1 MIGNSSLNQEFQ
13 PNLIAEGHAKS
24 RPSKNPMSPK
34 RFSRGQN
41 IHNATQQILS
51 SGPDGKAF
59 IAVNQKQLE
68 ITVYTTDTEDNNP
81 IQDTV

>member
-1 MIGNSSLNQEFQ
+1 
-13 PNLIAEGHAKS
+13 
-24 RPSKNPMSPK
+24 MSPK

-51 SGPDGKAF
+51 TGSDGKAF
-59 IAVNQKQLE
+59 IAVNQKSLE